1 MGWRM
6 NQYQDGGYLAKN
18 PTWDVEDSP
27 WKAANVLKMLQRN
40 HLAPSR
46 IAEVGCGVG
55 EILHQIYQAL
65 PADCLFAG
73 YEISPQA
80 IELCSQRKNERLQFY
95 LEDILEEN
103 TTTPF
108 DLIMAL
114 DVFEHVEDYVG
125 FLKRLRV
132 KAEYKIFHIPLDMS
146 VMSVMRMTPILNAR
160 DKVGHLHYFCKETA
174 LATLNDTGYQI
185 IDWFYTNGPGNRP
198 PRLMLGR
205 SGFADFIKG
214 RVYRKN
220 QDRWVRMFGGS
231 MMVLAK

>member
-1 MGWRM
+1 M
-6 NQYQDGGYLAKN
+6 NA
-18 PTWDVEDSP
+18 
-27 WKAANVLKMLQRN
+27 
-40 HLAPSR
+40 
-46 IAEVGCGVG
+46 
-55 EILHQIYQAL
+55 
-65 PADCLFAG
+65 
-73 YEISPQA
+73 
-80 IELCSQRKNERLQFY
+80 CSSIW
-95 LEDILEEN
+95 EDILEEN

-125 FLKRLRV
+125 FLKQLRV
-132 KAEYKIFHIPLDMS
+132 KIEYKIFHIPLDMS
-146 VMSVMRMTPILNAR
+146 VMSVMRMTSILNAR

-174 LATLNDTGYQI
+174 LATLTDTGYQI

-214 RVYRKN
+214 RVYTKN
-220 QDRWVRMFGGS
+220 QDRWVRMFGGP

>member
-1 MGWRM
+1 
-6 NQYQDGGYLAKN
+6 
-18 PTWDVEDSP
+18 
-27 WKAANVLKMLQRN
+27 
-40 HLAPSR
+40 
-46 IAEVGCGVG
+46 
-55 EILHQIYQAL
+55 
-65 PADCLFAG
+65 
-73 YEISPQA
+73 
-80 IELCSQRKNERLQFY
+80 
-95 LEDILEEN
+95 
-103 TTTPF
+103 
-108 DLIMAL
+108 MAL

>member
-1 MGWRM
+1 MS
-6 NQYQDGGYLAKN
+6 QYLDGAYLEKN

-27 WKAANVLKMLQRN
+27 WKAANVIKIMQRN

-55 EILHQIYQAL
+55 EILHQLYQAL
-65 PADCLFAG
+65 PADCSFAG

-80 IELCSQRKNERLQFY
+80 IELCGQRKSERLQFY
-95 LEDILEEN
+95 LGDILEEE

-125 FLKRLRV
+125 FLRRLRA
-132 KAEYKIFHIPLDMS
+132 KAKYKIFHVPLEMS
-146 VMSVMRMTPILNAR
+146 VLSVMRMTPILNAR
-160 DKVGHLHYFCKETA
+160 DRVGHLHYFCKETA
-174 LATLNDTGYQI
+174 LATLNDNGYQI
-185 IDWFYTNGPGNRP
+185 IDWFYTSGPINRP
-198 PRLMLGR
+198 PRVMIEKT
-205 SGFADFIKG
+205 SFVDFIKAQIFSK
-214 RVYRKN
+214 YPDK
-220 QDRWVRMFGGS
+220 WVRMLGGS